1 MRSGN
6 LDTPADLLML
16 SADLVP
22 FRLDWIWCGIQT
34 KETAEP
40 PFPSGLRSPAKIAIR
55 AWWDA
60 RIQQGRYL
68 SADGRL
74 FHIDSARDFTGRRAE
89 LAITAT
95 ELIGEQGEYRPDGAP
110 PCACRVFLNYDAP
123 WLDENG
129 QATAYRIRAEVALIE
144 TGRVQVGDLLEVDRV
159 RYYVVDYADGTDD
172 GIVRGIWLER
182 VQ

>member
-16 SADLVP
+16 SADLLP

-95 ELIGEQGEYRPDGAP
+95 ELIGVQGEYRPDRAP
-110 PCACRVFLNYDAP
+110 PRACRVFLNYDAP

-129 QATAYRIRAEVALIE
+129 QATAYRIRAEV
-144 TGRVQVGDLLEVDRV
+144 
-159 RYYVVDYADGTDD
+159 
-172 GIVRGIWLER
+172 
-182 VQ
+182 

>member
-1 MRSGN
+1 MRSGS
-6 LDTPADLLML
+6 LDTPADLLSL
-16 SADLVP
+16 GADLVACK
-22 FRLDWIWCGIQT
+22 LDWIWCAIQT
-34 KETAEP
+34 KENAEP

-95 ELIGEQGEYRPDGAP
+95 EFIGEQGEYRPDGAP
-110 PCACRVFLNYDAP
+110 PRPCRVFLNPEAVHR
-123 WLDENG
+123 DEAG
-129 QATAYRIRAEVALIE
+129 QATGYRMRAEVALIE
-144 TGRVQVGDLLEVDRV
+144 TGRVQVDEHL
-159 RYYVVDYADGTDD
+159 VVGGVEYLVTDYDNDTDD
-172 GIVRGIWLER
+172 GVVRGLWVEC
-182 VQ
+182 VK

>member
-6 LDTPADLLML
+6 LDTPADLLTL
-16 SADLVP
+16 DADLVAC
-22 FRLDWIWCGIQT
+22 RLDWIWCGIQT
-34 KETAEP
+34 KENAEP

-68 SADGRL
+68 LADGRL

-95 ELIGEQGEYRPDGAP
+95 ELIGEPAQYRTAGAP
-110 PCACRVFLNYDAP
+110 PRACRVFMNYDALH
-123 WLDENG
+123 LDENG
-129 QATAYRIRAEVALIE
+129 QATSYRIRGEVALIE
-144 TGRVQVGDLLEVDRV
+144 TGRVQVDDLLKVSGVD
-159 RYYVVDYADGTDD
+159 YVVIDYANDTDD
-172 GIVRGIWLER
+172 GIVRGVWLER